1 MKKVLEFIQNEIV
14 LILSALAAV
23 ISMILVP
30 PDASYIGYINLGVL
44 ALLFCLMIVIAG
56 ITKLGVFEVLSQ
68 RLLSKAGSLKRLA
81 LILVLMCFFA
91 SMFITNDVALLT
103 FVPFTV
109 MVLRFAGEKRLIYVI
124 VLQTVAANLGSMLT
138 PMGNPQ
144 NLYLYSYFGV
154 DTAEFFKI
162 TLPLVCLSGL
172 MIIIFILLI
181 RNKQIDITFTEKAV
195 IQDKKRLIAY
205 LLLFAACLLAVL
217 KVIHYGIAFFVIV
230 IVVLFLDKSLF
241 KRVDYPLLL
250 TFVCFFIFVGNLG
263 RIEAVQRLVSSL
275 IAGRELLFSALLSQI
290 ISNVPAAVM
299 LSGFTKNYQALIAG
313 TNIGGLG
320 TLIAS
325 LASLISFKLYAKTDG
340 AKPGLYLGVFTIIN
354 VWFLAVLLGVGL
366 LLHN

>member
-1 MKKVLEFIQNEIV
+1 M
-14 LILSALAAV
+14 LSALAAA

-30 PDASYIGYINLGVL
+30 PDASYIGYINLSVL
-44 ALLFCLMIVIAG
+44 VLLFCLMIVIAG

-81 LILVLMCFFA
+81 LILVLMCFFT

-154 DTAEFFKI
+154 DTAQFFNI

-172 MIIIFILLI
+172 MIIIFTLLI
-181 RNKQIDITFTEKAV
+181 SNKQIDICFTEKAV
-195 IQDKKRLIAY
+195 IHDKKRLISY
-205 LLLFAACLLAVL
+205 LALFAVCLLAVL
-217 KVIHYGIAFFVIV
+217 NIIHYGVALLVIITAVFF
-230 IVVLFLDKSLF
+230 FDKSLL

-263 RIEAVQRLVSSL
+263 RLEAVQKLVSSL
-275 IAGRELLFSALLSQI
+275 IAERELLFSALLSQI

-299 LSGFTKNYQALIAG
+299 LSGFTKDYQALIAG

-340 AKPGLYLGVFTIIN
+340 AKPGLYFGIFTAIN
-354 VWFLAVLLGVGL
+354 LLFLAPLLAAEL
-366 LLHN
+366 LLFN